1 MRFFY
6 ICICKMS
13 NKSTQWRESTKEGVR
28 RDSYKMSFF
37 RTAKRICKK
46 GLKTRVNI
54 TIPKKG
60 KCHKPFRTNSVG
72 ATRLSPSQTLSI
84 WYYTRELRKVNNRAH
99 KKEPPVSSFRLYPR
113 GATSDSCLLYGLCQ
127 KLSSGILNIRRGTS
141 VIVR

>member
-1 MRFFY
+1 MCFFY

-13 NKSTQWRESTKEGVR
+13 NKSTQWRENTKERVR
-28 RDSYKMSFF
+28 KDSYKTSFF

-60 KCHKPFRTNSVG
+60 KCHNPFRTNSVG

-99 KKEPPVSSFRLYPR
+99 KKEPPVSSFRLCP
-113 GATSDSCLLYGLCQ
+113 
-127 KLSSGILNIRRGTS
+127 RRGYKRFVS
-141 VIVR
+141 IVWFVSKIVKRNS

>member
-1 MRFFY
+1 MCFFY

-13 NKSTQWRESTKEGVR
+13 NKSTQWRENTKERVR
-28 RDSYKMSFF
+28 KDSYKTSFF

-60 KCHKPFRTNSVG
+60 KCHNPFRTNSVG

-84 WYYTRELRKVNNRAH
+84 WYYTRELRKAIIARIKKNR
-99 KKEPPVSSFRLYPR
+99 SFRPFDYVPG